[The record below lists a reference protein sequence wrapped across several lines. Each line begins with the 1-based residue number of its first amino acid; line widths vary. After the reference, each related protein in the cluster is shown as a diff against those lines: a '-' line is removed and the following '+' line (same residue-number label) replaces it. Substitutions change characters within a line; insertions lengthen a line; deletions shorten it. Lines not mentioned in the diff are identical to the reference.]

1 MKKHILIFIPSIE
14 SGGVEKNA
22 IIVAN
27 ELLAQDYEVSV
38 LYCRIIDEKKNA
50 FSEGIEMV
58 KFERRTIPHI
68 NPRLTD
74 ALFMRKSLKEYLD
87 KQDAENT
94 VLIAFQ
100 SASVAIGVC
109 KKAGVRVICRLS
121 NHPSAVKYEHSI
133 LRSLSEW
140 LKPFTYKKADVIVAN
155 SRKLA
160 EDFGKKVHRDVVTIY
175 NPIDFDDIK
184 EKAKE
189 DIEPDLLEETK
200 SCEGRLF
207 VAVGRLTA
215 QKDYDTMLKGFAMSK
230 HKDTMLWIIGEGSER
245 THLEALIKSLRIEER
260 VRLLGYRNNVYKYL
274 KYGTIYILSS
284 RYEGCPNSLI
294 EAVASGIPCIAADCL
309 SGPREVL
316 LDGDGGLLFP
326 VGEDT
331 ELAKCIDRYL
341 DNPTEMDT
349 QKKLAHHQVSLFELK
364 PAIDAYCHIIES

>member
-27 ELLAQDYEVSV
+27 KLAAQDYLVSV

-74 ALFMRKSLKEYLD
+74 ALFIRKSLKEYLD

-100 SASVAIGVC
+100 SASVAIGVG

-160 EDFGKKVHRDVVTIY
+160 EDFGNKVHRDVVTIY

-189 DIEPDLLEETK
+189 DIEPELLEEAK

-207 VAVGRLTA
+207 IAVGRLTA

-245 THLEALIKSLRIEER
+245 RRIEELIKTLNIKDR

-274 KYGTIYILSS
+274 KYATIYILSS
-284 RYEGCPNSLI
+284 KYEGCPNSLI

-316 LDGDGGLLFP
+316 LDGDGGLLFQ
-326 VGEDT
+326 VGEDA

-349 QKKLAHHQVSLFELK
+349 QKKLAYRQISRFELK
-364 PAIDAYCHIIES
+364 TAIDSYCHIIES

>member
-27 ELLAQDYEVSV
+27 ELLAQDYKVSV

-50 FSEGIEMV
+50 FSEGVEMV
-58 KFERRTIPHI
+58 KFEQRTIPHV

-74 ALFMRKSLKEYLD
+74 AYFMKKNLKSYLCTV
-87 KQDAENT
+87 DAENT

-109 KKAGVRVICRLS
+109 KKAGVKVICRLS
-121 NHPSAVKYEHSI
+121 NHPTAVKYEHSI

-155 SRKLA
+155 SKKLA
-160 EDFGKKVHRDVVTIY
+160 EDFGKKVHRDVITIY
-175 NPIDFDDIK
+175 NPIDSDDIK

-189 DIEPDLLEETK
+189 NIEPELLEEAK
-200 SCEGRLF
+200 RYEGRLF
-207 VAVGRLTA
+207 IAVGRLTV

-230 HKDTMLWIIGEGSER
+230 HKDTMLWIVGEGSER
-245 THLEALIKSLRIEER
+245 THLEALIKSLGIEER

-284 RYEGCPNSLI
+284 RYEGCPNTLI
-294 EAVASGIPCIAADCL
+294 EAVASGIPCIATDCL

-316 LDGDGGLLFP
+316 LEGEGGLLFP
-326 VGEDT
+326 VGKYT
-331 ELAKCIDRYL
+331 ALAKCIDRYL
-341 DNPTEMDT
+341 DNQTEMIT
-349 QKKLAHHQVSLFELK
+349 QRNLALRQVPRFDLRTS
-364 PAIDAYCHIIES
+364 IDAYCRIIES